1 MDLGESRGAN
11 RTFEA
16 GVKGSSQ
23 VTRKSAGDVLLREG
37 KIADRSPQVTP
48 VERMVRFNKKAVV
61 SSNSPIFKV
70 GEGVK

>member
-48 VERMVRFNKKAVV
+48 VEKNGSVQ
-61 SSNSPIFKV
+61 
-70 GEGVK
+70 